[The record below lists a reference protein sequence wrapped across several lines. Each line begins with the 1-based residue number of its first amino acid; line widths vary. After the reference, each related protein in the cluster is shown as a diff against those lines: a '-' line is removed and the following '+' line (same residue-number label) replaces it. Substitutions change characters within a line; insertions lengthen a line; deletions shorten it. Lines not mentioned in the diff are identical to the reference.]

1 MASTVQ
7 NIFDSLYS
15 AVVTA
20 QKSVEGKHLGKIRE
34 DYFNKNGSPKMVSM
48 ILSDKKVEVPL
59 FTLVQHHGL
68 KISDVEIDFELALD
82 HDKDAVGD
90 LGKRRDNKMAN
101 IKIKFTG
108 TDKAEGLA
116 RIGDNLTKLI
126 PTEGLSRIAYT
137 VFDSRPPSEFG

>member
-34 DYFNKNGSPKMVSM
+34 EYFDKNGSPKMVSM

-126 PTEGLSRIAYT
+126 PTL
-137 VFDSRPPSEFG
+137 

>member
-1 MASTVQ
+1 MTSTVQ
-7 NIFDSLYS
+7 SIFNSLYS

-20 QKSVEGKHLGKIRE
+20 QKNVENNHLGKIRD

-48 ILSDKKVEVPL
+48 VLSDKKVEIPL

-126 PTEGLSRIAYT
+126 PTI
-137 VFDSRPPSEFG
+137 

>member
-1 MASTVQ
+1 MTSTVQ
-7 NIFDSLYS
+7 NIFNSLYS

-20 QKSVEGKHLGKIRE
+20 QKNVENNHLGKIRD
-34 DYFNKNGSPKMVSM
+34 DYFDKDGSPKMVSM
-48 ILSDKKVEVPL
+48 VLSDKKVEIPL

-68 KISDVEIDFELALD
+68 KISDVEIDFEIALD

-126 PTEGLSRIAYT
+126 PTL
-137 VFDSRPPSEFG
+137 

>member
-1 MASTVQ
+1 MTSTVQ
-7 NIFDSLYS
+7 NIFNSLYS

-20 QKSVEGKHLGKIRE
+20 QKNVENKHLGKIRE
-34 DYFNKNGSPKMVSM
+34 DYFNKDGSPKMVSM
-48 ILSDKKVEVPL
+48 VLSDKKVEIPL

-68 KISDVEIDFELALD
+68 KISDVEIDFEIALD

-90 LGKRRDNKMAN
+90 LGKRRDDKMAN

-126 PTEGLSRIAYT
+126 PTL
-137 VFDSRPPSEFG
+137 

>member
-1 MASTVQ
+1 MELFLNLIQVMTSTVQ
-7 NIFDSLYS
+7 NIFNSLYS

-20 QKSVEGKHLGKIRE
+20 QKNVENNHLGKIRD
-34 DYFNKNGSPKMVSM
+34 DYFDKDGSPKMVSM
-48 ILSDKKVEVPL
+48 VLSDKKVEIPL

-68 KISDVEIDFELALD
+68 KISDVEIDFEIALD

-90 LGKRRDNKMAN
+90 LGKRRDDKMAN

-126 PTEGLSRIAYT
+126 PTL
-137 VFDSRPPSEFG
+137 

>member
-1 MASTVQ
+1 MTSTVQ
-7 NIFDSLYS
+7 NIFNSLYS

-20 QKSVEGKHLGKIRE
+20 QKNVEKNHLGKIRE
-34 DYFNKNGSPKMVSM
+34 DYFNKDGSPKMVSM
-48 ILSDKKVEVPL
+48 VLSDKKVEIPL

-68 KISDVEIDFELALD
+68 KISDVEIDFEIALD

-90 LGKRRDNKMAN
+90 LGKRRDDKMAN

-126 PTEGLSRIAYT
+126 PTL
-137 VFDSRPPSEFG
+137 

>member
-1 MASTVQ
+1 MTSTVQ
-7 NIFDSLYS
+7 NIFNSLYS

-20 QKSVEGKHLGKIRE
+20 QKNVENNHLGKIRD
-34 DYFNKNGSPKMVSM
+34 DYFDKDGSPKMVSM
-48 ILSDKKVEVPL
+48 VLSDKKVEIPL

-68 KISDVEIDFELALD
+68 KISDVEIDFEIALD

-90 LGKRRDNKMAN
+90 LGKRRDDKMAN

-126 PTEGLSRIAYT
+126 PTL
-137 VFDSRPPSEFG
+137 

>member
-1 MASTVQ
+1 MTSTVQ
-7 NIFDSLYS
+7 NIFNSLYS

-20 QKSVEGKHLGKIRE
+20 QKNVENKHLGKIRE
-34 DYFNKNGSPKMVSM
+34 DYFDKDGSPKMVSM
-48 ILSDKKVEVPL
+48 VLSDKKVELPL

-68 KISDVEIDFELALD
+68 KISDVEIDFEIALD

-90 LGKRRDNKMAN
+90 LGKRRDDKMAN

-126 PTEGLSRIAYT
+126 PTL
-137 VFDSRPPSEFG
+137 

>member
-1 MASTVQ
+1 MGLFLNLIQVMTSTVQ
-7 NIFDSLYS
+7 NIFNSLYS

-20 QKSVEGKHLGKIRE
+20 QKNVEKNHLGKIRE
-34 DYFNKNGSPKMVSM
+34 DYFNKDGSPKMVSM
-48 ILSDKKVEVPL
+48 VLSDKKVEIPL

-68 KISDVEIDFELALD
+68 KISDVEIDFEIALD

-90 LGKRRDNKMAN
+90 LGKRRDDKMAN

-126 PTEGLSRIAYT
+126 PTL
-137 VFDSRPPSEFG
+137 

>member
-1 MASTVQ
+1 MTSTVQ
-7 NIFDSLYS
+7 NIFNSLYS

-20 QKSVEGKHLGKIRE
+20 QKNVENKHLGKIRE
-34 DYFNKNGSPKMVSM
+34 DSFDKDGSPKMVSM
-48 ILSDKKVEVPL
+48 VLSDKKVEIPL

-82 HDKDAVGD
+82 HGEDAVGD

-126 PTEGLSRIAYT
+126 PTL
-137 VFDSRPPSEFG
+137 

>member
-20 QKSVEGKHLGKIRE
+20 QKNVEGKHLGKIRE

-68 KISDVEIDFELALD
+68 KISDVEIEFELALD

-126 PTEGLSRIAYT
+126 PTI
-137 VFDSRPPSEFG
+137 

>member
-1 MASTVQ
+1 MAGSVQ

-20 QKSVEGKHLGKIRE
+20 QKNVESSHLNKIRE
-34 DYFNKNGSPKMVSM
+34 DYFSKSGAPKMVAM
-48 ILSDKKVEVPL
+48 VLSDKKVEVPL

-68 KISDVEIDFELALD
+68 KISEVEIEFELALD
-82 HDKDAVGD
+82 HDKNEAVGD
-90 LGKRRDNKMAN
+90 LGKLRDNKMAN

-108 TDKAEGLA
+108 TDKAEGLS

-126 PTEGLSRIAYT
+126 PTL
-137 VFDSRPPSEFG
+137 

>member
-126 PTEGLSRIAYT
+126 PTI
-137 VFDSRPPSEFG
+137 

>member
-1 MASTVQ
+1 MTPTVQ
-7 NIFDSLYS
+7 NIFNSLYS

-20 QKSVEGKHLGKIRE
+20 QKNVENNHLGKIRE
-34 DYFNKNGSPKMVSM
+34 DYFNKNVSPKMVSM
-48 ILSDKKVEVPL
+48 VLSDKKVEVPL

-82 HDKDAVGD
+82 HDEDAVGD

-126 PTEGLSRIAYT
+126 PTI
-137 VFDSRPPSEFG
+137 

>member
-20 QKSVEGKHLGKIRE
+20 QKNVEGKHLGKRRE

-126 PTEGLSRIAYT
+126 PTL
-137 VFDSRPPSEFG
+137 

>member
-20 QKSVEGKHLGKIRE
+20 QKNVEGKHLGKIRE

-126 PTEGLSRIAYT
+126 PTL
-137 VFDSRPPSEFG
+137 

>member
-1 MASTVQ
+1 MTSTVQ
-7 NIFDSLYS
+7 NIFNSLYS

-20 QKSVEGKHLGKIRE
+20 QKNVEKNHLGRIRE
-34 DYFNKNGSPKMVSM
+34 DYFNKDGSPKMVSM
-48 ILSDKKVEVPL
+48 VLSDKKVEIPL

-68 KISDVEIDFELALD
+68 KISDVEIDFEIALD

-90 LGKRRDNKMAN
+90 LGKRRDDKMAN

-126 PTEGLSRIAYT
+126 PTL
-137 VFDSRPPSEFG
+137 

>member
-1 MASTVQ
+1 MSSTVQ
-7 NIFDSLYS
+7 NIFDSLCS

-126 PTEGLSRIAYT
+126 PTL
-137 VFDSRPPSEFG
+137 

>member
-108 TDKAEGLA
+108 TLSSCSSAGISLHLTCICPQPKSCLF
-116 RIGDNLTKLI
+116 IGYIT
-126 PTEGLSRIAYT
+126 
-137 VFDSRPPSEFG
+137 

>member
-126 PTEGLSRIAYT
+126 PTL
-137 VFDSRPPSEFG
+137 

>member
-1 MASTVQ
+1 MTPTVQ
-7 NIFDSLYS
+7 NIFNSLYS

-20 QKSVEGKHLGKIRE
+20 QKNVENNHLGKIRE

-48 ILSDKKVEVPL
+48 VLSDKKVEVPL

-68 KISDVEIDFELALD
+68 KISDVEIDFEIALD
-82 HDKDAVGD
+82 HDEDAVGD
-90 LGKRRDNKMAN
+90 LGKRRDNKRAN

-126 PTEGLSRIAYT
+126 PTI
-137 VFDSRPPSEFG
+137 

>member
-1 MASTVQ
+1 MVVELFLNLIQVMTSTVQ
-7 NIFDSLYS
+7 NIFNSLYS

-20 QKSVEGKHLGKIRE
+20 QKNVENNHLGKIRD
-34 DYFNKNGSPKMVSM
+34 DYFDKDGSPKMVSM
-48 ILSDKKVEVPL
+48 VLSDKKVEIPL

-68 KISDVEIDFELALD
+68 KISDVEIDFEIALD

-90 LGKRRDNKMAN
+90 LGKRRDDKMAN

-126 PTEGLSRIAYT
+126 PTL
-137 VFDSRPPSEFG
+137 

>member
-1 MASTVQ
+1 MTSTVQ
-7 NIFDSLYS
+7 NIFNSLYS

-20 QKSVEGKHLGKIRE
+20 QKNVENNHLGKIQE

-48 ILSDKKVEVPL
+48 VLSDKKVEVPL

-126 PTEGLSRIAYT
+126 PTI
-137 VFDSRPPSEFG
+137 

>member
-1 MASTVQ
+1 MGLFLNLIQVMTSTVQ
-7 NIFDSLYS
+7 NIFNSLYS

-20 QKSVEGKHLGKIRE
+20 QKNVENNHLGKIRD
-34 DYFNKNGSPKMVSM
+34 DYFDKDGSPKMVSM
-48 ILSDKKVEVPL
+48 VLSDKKVEIPL

-68 KISDVEIDFELALD
+68 KISDVEIDFEIALD

-90 LGKRRDNKMAN
+90 LGKRRDDKMAN

-126 PTEGLSRIAYT
+126 PTL
-137 VFDSRPPSEFG
+137 

>member
-1 MASTVQ
+1 MTSTVQ
-7 NIFDSLYS
+7 NIFNSLYS

-20 QKSVEGKHLGKIRE
+20 QKNVENNHLGKIRE
-34 DYFNKNGSPKMVSM
+34 DYFTKDGSPKMVSM
-48 ILSDKKVEVPL
+48 VLSDKKVEIPL

-68 KISDVEIDFELALD
+68 KISDVEIDFEIALD

-90 LGKRRDNKMAN
+90 LGKRRDDKMAN

-126 PTEGLSRIAYT
+126 PTL
-137 VFDSRPPSEFG
+137 

>member
-1 MASTVQ
+1 MTPTVQ
-7 NIFDSLYS
+7 NIFNSLYS

-20 QKSVEGKHLGKIRE
+20 QKNVENNHLGKIRE
-34 DYFNKNGSPKMVSM
+34 DYFNKNGAPKMVSM
-48 ILSDKKVEVPL
+48 VLSDKKVEVPL

-82 HDKDAVGD
+82 HDEDAVGD

-126 PTEGLSRIAYT
+126 PTI
-137 VFDSRPPSEFG
+137 

>member
-1 MASTVQ
+1 
-7 NIFDSLYS
+7 
-15 AVVTA
+15 
-20 QKSVEGKHLGKIRE
+20 
-34 DYFNKNGSPKMVSM
+34 MVSM
-48 ILSDKKVEVPL
+48 VLSDKKVEVPL
-59 FTLVQHHGL
+59 FTLVQHNGL

-126 PTEGLSRIAYT
+126 PTI
-137 VFDSRPPSEFG
+137 

>member
-1 MASTVQ
+1 MAGTVQ
-7 NIFDSLYS
+7 DIFNSLYS

-20 QKSVEGKHLGKIRE
+20 QKDVEGRHLSGRIL
-34 DYFNKNGSPKMVSM
+34 DYFDKEGAPKMATL
-48 ILSDKKVEVPL
+48 ILSGKKVEIPL

-68 KISDVEIDFELALD
+68 KISEVEIEFELALD
-82 HDKDAVGD
+82 HDKDEAVGD
-90 LGKRRDNKMAN
+90 LGKLRDNKMAN

-126 PTEGLSRIAYT
+126 PTL
-137 VFDSRPPSEFG
+137 

>member
-1 MASTVQ
+1 MTSTVQ
-7 NIFDSLYS
+7 NIFNSLYS

-20 QKSVEGKHLGKIRE
+20 QKNVENKHLGKIRE
-34 DYFNKNGSPKMVSM
+34 DYFDKDGSPKMVSM
-48 ILSDKKVEVPL
+48 VLSDKKVEIPL

-68 KISDVEIDFELALD
+68 KISDVEIDFEIALD
-82 HDKDAVGD
+82 HGKDAVGD

-126 PTEGLSRIAYT
+126 PTL
-137 VFDSRPPSEFG
+137 

>member
-1 MASTVQ
+1 MTSTVQ
-7 NIFDSLYS
+7 NIFNSLYS

-20 QKSVEGKHLGKIRE
+20 QKNVENNHLGKIRD
-34 DYFNKNGSPKMVSM
+34 DYFDKDGSPKMVSM
-48 ILSDKKVEVPL
+48 VLSGRKVQIPL

-68 KISDVEIDFELALD
+68 KISDVEIDFEIALD
-82 HDKDAVGD
+82 HGKDAVGD

-126 PTEGLSRIAYT
+126 PTL
-137 VFDSRPPSEFG
+137 

>member
-20 QKSVEGKHLGKIRE
+20 QKNVEGKHLGKIRE

-48 ILSDKKVEVPL
+48 ILSDKKVAVPL

-126 PTEGLSRIAYT
+126 PTI
-137 VFDSRPPSEFG
+137 